1 MKAFVLD
8 CSVVMSW
15 CFEDEASKGSD
26 AVLDRLMED
35 RAFVPALWFLEVANV
50 LLVAERR
57 KRLVAGDASRFL
69 DMLRELPIEVDDAA
83 PRRAWGE
90 PLHLAREYG
99 LSSYDACYLELAL
112 RKKLPL
118 ATGDGNLKKAAHRC
132 GVKTL

>member
-1 MKAFVLD
+1 
-8 CSVVMSW
+8 MSW

-26 AVLDRLMED
+26 AVLDRLLED
-35 RAFVPALWFLEVANV
+35 RAFVSALW
-50 LLVAERR
+50 
-57 KRLVAGDASRFL
+57 FL

-83 PRRAWGE
+83 PRRAWGD
-90 PLHLAREYG
+90 PLHMAREHG

-118 ATGDGNLKKAAHRC
+118 ATGEGNLKKAAHRC